1 MPPKAHVEPTATPER
16 NASDMS
22 SSLSSHTSWSDDPND
37 LDREVVERPDNNN
50 EFARRLIEMSRMSD
64 EDQRSQAYMAHLR
77 AVREQEM
84 QKARDETEQMR
95 VQKERDIMETED
107 MLSRQARRHLKQ
119 KGRIKPNNNNNFK
132 ANAQI
137 QKAVN
142 RLREARERKELLSKA
157 KLDLPSITRKIP
169 TTKLDKRVALNQ
181 VPTNNEPKIVTDIGH
196 LKRRQKL
203 LMDREKRLQTKQKL
217 KNEADLERRRKLK
230 EQHDIEQHETQIK
243 EKLIADERRRR
254 EEARRLKMLKKNAE
268 MERLEKELRM
278 KESLKLLE
286 NKENASSTFRSL
298 SHWNKTLYGQK

>member
-1 MPPKAHVEPTATPER
+1 MPLKAHVEPTATPER

-95 VQKERDIMETED
+95 VQKERDMMETED

-119 KGRIKPNNNNNFK
+119 KGFIKPNNNFK

-137 QKAVN
+137 QKAAN
-142 RLREARERKELLSKA
+142 RLREARERRELLSKA
-157 KLDLPSITRKIP
+157 KLDLPSITRKKP
-169 TTKLDKRVALNQ
+169 TTKPEKRAALHQ
-181 VPTNNEPKIVTDIGH
+181 VTQRENEKIVTDIGH

-230 EQHDIEQHETQIK
+230 EQHDIERHETQIK
-243 EKLIADERRRR
+243 EKLIADEQRRT
-254 EEARRLKMLKKNAE
+254 EEARRLKILKKNAE